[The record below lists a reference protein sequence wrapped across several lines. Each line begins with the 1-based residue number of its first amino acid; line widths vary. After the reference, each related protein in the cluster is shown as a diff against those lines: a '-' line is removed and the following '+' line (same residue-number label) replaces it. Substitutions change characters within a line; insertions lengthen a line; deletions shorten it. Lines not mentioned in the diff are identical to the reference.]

1 MSPECTSG
9 WAWRSK
15 VFFEWEKLNPS
26 NENYGSTTT
35 VIANLIFL
43 ADTQTPELQLIH
55 QLTAGSFCYWSA
67 CLIERELPIQ
77 CTVRAEVYADEA
89 QKTMTAYYWT
99 FRRITGIHT
108 SVITQVVSLNSCD
121 LFIVI
126 LVAHKKYLDYW
137 KIIQDFVS

>member
-43 ADTQTPELQLIH
+43 ADTPTPELQLIPTH
-55 QLTAGSFCYWSA
+55 CWFLLLLV
-67 CLIERELPIQ
+67 CLSYR
-77 CTVRAEVYADEA
+77 
-89 QKTMTAYYWT
+89 K
-99 FRRITGIHT
+99 RITHTMYCKGRGVCWWSTKKHVCILLDFQEDHLHT

-126 LVAHKKYLDYW
+126 LVAHKK
-137 KIIQDFVS
+137 